1 MFIIYRAYNDG
12 DDSITEQG
20 DSIDLV
26 FGACASY
33 VMDPTLTDL
42 VAFDKTTGAVIVNY
56 HKPKGN

>member
-1 MFIIYRAYNDG
+1 MFTIYRAYNDG
-12 DDSITEQG
+12 GDTITERG

-42 VAFDKTTGAVIVNY
+42 VVFDNTTGAAIINY
-56 HKPKGN
+56 HRG